1 MILNMQQ
8 DDTRKWIACVVASSD
23 GVPSDKFN
31 KMVDA
36 PSWNDKAIDFRI
48 TMNGVEFTELDKRS
62 KHLDD
67 VYEKELDEELADVYV
82 HPDIAAS
89 CTNILI
95 NRGEK

>member
-1 MILNMQQ
+1 MSRGFNNF
-8 DDTRKWIACVVASSD
+8 VAKHMATFNR
-23 GVPSDKFN
+23 PS
-31 KMVDA
+31 V
-36 PSWNDKAIDFRI
+36 
-48 TMNGVEFTELDKRS
+48 ELDKRS